1 MEKYYDVVIVGA
13 GLSGATMAEHCAR
26 AGASVLVIDKRTHIG
41 GNVYDKVE
49 EESGIRISL
58 YGAHLFHTND
68 TEVWDYVQRFG
79 TWARWDH
86 SVVADVSGVM
96 IPLPINI
103 NTVNTLYNTHLSD
116 ADEMKTWL
124 SREPGVGSAAN
135 GSAASSKEA
144 AINKCGERIYSA
156 LFESY
161 TKKQWGR
168 DASELD
174 ASVLERIPLRTNFD
188 NRYFTDKYQAL
199 PKDGYT
205 SVVEKM
211 LTSPLISVVLGVSW
225 ADFKTLGVT
234 SGVLIF
240 TGPIDTY
247 FDNAGLPLL
256 EYRSI
261 NFEWYKMPCVGYH
274 QPGAVV
280 NYPGTNNKY
289 TRSVE
294 YKYFLNQRSDFT
306 IVAYE
311 TTCSEGEP
319 YYPIPNAVNRATYE
333 KYKALA
339 SAEFGKGVH
348 FIGRLASYKY
358 FNMDQAIRASID
370 YFKEFITVEVLRLVG
385 ERPHVV
391 ISEAEAEAEAEAEVV
406 INI

>member
-41 GNVYDKVE
+41 GNVYDRVE

-68 TEVWDYVQRFG
+68 AEVWNYVQRFG
-79 TWARWDH
+79 SWARWDH

-103 NTVNTLYNTHLSD
+103 NTVNTLYNTHLTD

-124 SREPGVGSAAN
+124 SREPGVGSAAD
-135 GSAASSKEA
+135 GSAANSKES

-199 PKDGYT
+199 PKNGYT

-211 LTSPLISVVLGVSW
+211 LTSPLITVKLGLSWADYKGLGVS
-225 ADFKTLGVT
+225 
-234 SGVLIF
+234 SGVLVF

-247 FDNAGLPLL
+247 FEGAGLPAL

-280 NYPGTNNKY
+280 NYPGANNKY

-294 YKYFLNQRSDFT
+294 YKHFLNQRSDFT
-306 IVAYE
+306 VVAYE
-311 TTCSEGEP
+311 TTCSGGEP
-319 YYPIPNAVNRATYE
+319 YYPIPNATNRETYE

-358 FNMDQAIRASID
+358 FNMDQAIRASMD
-370 YFKEFITVEVLRLVG
+370 YFKEFIAAEVVRLVG

-391 ISEAEAEAEAEAEVV
+391 ISEAVA
-406 INI
+406 NI

>member
-1 MEKYYDVVIVGA
+1 MDKYYDVVIVGA

-26 AGASVLVIDKRTHIG
+26 AGASVLVIDKRAHIG
-41 GNVYDKVE
+41 GNVYDKVD

-68 TEVWDYVQRFG
+68 AEVWDYVQRFG
-79 TWARWDH
+79 TWVRWDH
-86 SVVADVSGVM
+86 SVVADVSGVK

-103 NTVNTLYNTHLSD
+103 NTVNTLYNTHLTD

-124 SREPGVGSAAN
+124 SSEPGVGAFADAAN
-135 GSAASSKEA
+135 SKEA

-205 SVVEKM
+205 SVVAAM
-211 LTSPLISVVLGVSW
+211 LTSPLITVALGISW
-225 ADFKTLGVT
+225 ADYKALGVKC
-234 SGVLIF
+234 GVLVF

-247 FDNAGLPLL
+247 FEGAGLPAL

-261 NFEWYKMPCVGYH
+261 NFEWYKMPCAGYH
-274 QPGAVV
+274 QVGAVV
-280 NYPGTNNKY
+280 NYPGADNKY

-294 YKYFLNQRSDFT
+294 YKHFLNQRSNHT
-306 IVAYE
+306 ILAYE
-311 TTCSEGEP
+311 TTCDSGEP
-319 YYPIPNAVNRATYE
+319 YYPIPNAANRATYE

-339 SAEFGKGVH
+339 SAEVVRGVH

-370 YFKEFITVEVLRLVG
+370 YFKEFIAVEVSRLVG
-385 ERPHVV
+385 ERPRVV
-391 ISEAEAEAEAEAEVV
+391 ISECPE
-406 INI
+406 